1 MAEFFGYEIKR
12 KKEATSAQS
21 FVAPSDEDGTLDIAG
36 GAGFFS
42 QYVNLDKAAKN
53 DWDLIRKYRTTA
65 EAPECDQAIEDVIN
79 EAVTADETDISV
91 KINLDGVDLSS
102 GIKRKVTEEFTE
114 ILRLL
119 NWKSK
124 GHDVFR
130 RWYIDGRIYYHKMVD
145 EKAPRKGITELRYI
159 DPKFIKKVR
168 VIEKGDKGTRPGNG
182 MSGEVYSGPL
192 VKRVQEFFIFNE
204 AGVYPGLTGIGA
216 NITQNPTQGLKVAPD
231 TIAYV
236 TSGIYNPTTQQVYG
250 FLQKAIKPTN
260 QLRMMEDA
268 LVIYR
273 ISRAPERRIFYIDVG
288 NLPKPKAEAYLKD
301 IMSRYRNKVVYDG
314 STGEVKDDR
323 NQMSMLEDFWLPR
336 REGGR
341 GTEITTLQGGQNL
354 GQMEDVTYFKE
365 KLYRS
370 LNIPVSRLLTDSGFN
385 MGRASEITRDEIKFT
400 KFIQRLRKRFC
411 ALFQDL
417 VMTQCTLKGI
427 MTIEEWDVHKENV
440 IYDFHDDNHFFEL
453 KDAEILKDRIEQ
465 LQGVSEYL
473 GTYFSVEWVRK
484 NVLKQSQQDI
494 DEIDKQIEAEKAAE
508 IIDPEAGTNMGGP
521 DGGFGAMPDGEFE
534 QEPQGAP
541 GETDAVPD
549 ADDGKKFGGPE
560 NQNI

>member
-12 KKEATSAQS
+12 KKEAAKAQS

-484 NVLKQSQQDI
+484 HVLKQSQQDI

-541 GETDAVPD
+541 GQGAAVPD
-549 ADDGKKFGGPE
+549 ADAGRKFGGPE

>member
-12 KKEATSAQS
+12 KKDAANAQS

-102 GIKRKVTEEFTE
+102 GIKRKVTDEFQE

-168 VIEKGDKGTRPGNG
+168 VIEKGDKGPRPGNG

-549 ADDGKKFGGPE
+549 ADDGRQFGGPE